1 MYEGTN
7 IPQEVQDLL
16 PTPTGYKLL
25 IATVEVGKQTKG
37 GVYLPDELKS
47 REQTASIIGYVV
59 AAGPDAYTD
68 PDKFVSGPYC
78 AVGDFVLFRSYSG
91 TRFKLRDSEFRL
103 INDDTVEAVVSDP
116 REFERV

>member
-1 MYEGTN
+1 MYENTD
-7 IPQEVQDLL
+7 ISPEVLDLL
-16 PTPTGYKLL
+16 PTPTGYRLL

-37 GVYLPDELKS
+37 GLYLPDELKA

-59 AAGPDAYTD
+59 SAGPDAYTD
-68 PDKFVSGPYC
+68 QDKFGAGPYC

-91 TRFKLRDSEFRL
+91 TRFKVRGSEFRI

-116 REFERV
+116 REFERA